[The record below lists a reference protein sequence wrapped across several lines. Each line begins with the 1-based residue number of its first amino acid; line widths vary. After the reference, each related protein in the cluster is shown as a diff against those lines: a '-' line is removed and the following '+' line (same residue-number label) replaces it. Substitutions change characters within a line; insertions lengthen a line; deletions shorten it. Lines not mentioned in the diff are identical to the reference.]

1 MARREMAVPTD
12 QDRSAQQFIYYR
24 DEETDAKARKEHER
38 DKLKGWLTLQA
49 QNGKFLHGR
58 EDENGHRYLDF
69 DRPITIGE
77 TTYTGVVAQK
87 KLPTP
92 YIDLDAVEGLL
103 NELDPEGKLYDMVFE
118 RVIERRFNE
127 DKLYVLNQR
136 GVISDEQMDA
146 LEVQGDPS
154 YSLTVVKE

>member
-1 MARREMAVPTD
+1 MARRELAVPTD
-12 QDRSAQQFIYYR
+12 QDRSAQQFIFYR
-24 DEETDAKARKEHER
+24 DEETEAKARKEHER

-69 DRPITIGE
+69 AHPITIGE
-77 TTYTGVVAQK
+77 TTYTGVVAQRK
-87 KLPTP
+87 VPAA
-92 YIDLDAVEGLL
+92 YIDLDLAETLL
-103 NELDPEGKLYDMVFE
+103 NELDPTGKLYDMVFE

-127 DKLYVLNQR
+127 DKLFVLNQK
-136 GVISDEQMDA
+136 GIISDEQLDS

>member
-1 MARREMAVPTD
+1 MGRRELAVPTD

-24 DEETDAKARKEHER
+24 DEESAAKTRKEHER

-49 QNGKFLHGR
+49 QNGRFLHGR

-77 TTYTGVVAQK
+77 TTYTGVVAQRK
-87 KLPTP
+87 VPAP
-92 YIDLDAVEGLL
+92 YVDLDEAEKLL
-103 NELDPEGKLYDMVFE
+103 RELDPTGKLYDMVFE
-118 RVIERRFNE
+118 RVVVREFNE

-136 GVISDEQMDA
+136 GVISDEQLDA